1 MSDKELVQSHSVST
15 TSNDTT
21 LPLRGRF
28 PTFTSFC
35 KAYSPDNITI
45 VGRYKERCLFG
56 TSPTLATLNKTY
68 GNSSSI
74 QLLMVHLSYVNEI
87 SFFSSRMSVQQI
99 EYTATAI
106 VQEFY
111 YLKVSE
117 IMLFLNGLM
126 TGAYGLFYPTPVD
139 ILTLLRERFTPYRNA
154 AYAKHEEEEL
164 QQKISDDAERF
175 RNMTDEERKRIQ
187 EIKDRICRK
196 LSIGTE
202 N

>member
-21 LPLRGRF
+21 LPLRDRF
-28 PTFTSFC
+28 PTFASFC
-35 KAYSPDNITI
+35 EAYSPDNITI

-99 EYTATAI
+99 EFTATAI

-126 TGAYGLFYPTPVD
+126 TGTYGSFYPTPVD

-202 N
+202 D

>member
-1 MSDKELVQSHSVST
+1 M
-15 TSNDTT
+15 
-21 LPLRGRF
+21 
-28 PTFTSFC
+28 
-35 KAYSPDNITI
+35 
-45 VGRYKERCLFG
+45 FG

-117 IMLFLNGLM
+117 IMLFLNSLI
-126 TGAYGLFYPTPVD
+126 TGAYGSFYPTPVD

-154 AYAKHEEEEL
+154 AYAKREEEEL

-202 N
+202 D

>member
-15 TSNDTT
+15 TSNDTM

-35 KAYSPDNITI
+35 EAYSPDNITI

-74 QLLMVHLSYVNEI
+74 QLLMVYLSYVNEI

-99 EYTATAI
+99 EFTATAI

-117 IMLFLNGLM
+117 IMLFLNGLI
-126 TGAYGLFYPTPVD
+126 TGAYGSFYPTPVD

-154 AYAKHEEEEL
+154 AYAKREEEEL

-202 N
+202 D

>member
-15 TSNDTT
+15 TSNDTM
-21 LPLRGRF
+21 LHLRGRF

-35 KAYSPDNITI
+35 KAYSPNNITI

-99 EYTATAI
+99 EFTATAI

-117 IMLFLNGLM
+117 IMLFLNGLI
-126 TGAYGLFYPTPVD
+126 TGAYGSFYPTPVD

-154 AYAKHEEEEL
+154 AYAKREEEEL

-202 N
+202 D

>member
-1 MSDKELVQSHSVST
+1 MSHKRS
-15 TSNDTT
+15 
-21 LPLRGRF
+21 
-28 PTFTSFC
+28 
-35 KAYSPDNITI
+35 TI
-45 VGRYKERCLFG
+45 V
-56 TSPTLATLNKTY
+56 
-68 GNSSSI
+68 
-74 QLLMVHLSYVNEI
+74 H
-87 SFFSSRMSVQQI
+87 
-99 EYTATAI
+99 
-106 VQEFY
+106 EFY

-126 TGAYGLFYPTPVD
+126 TGVYGSFYPTPVD

-202 N
+202 D

>member
-15 TSNDTT
+15 TSSDTT
-21 LPLRGRF
+21 LPLRDRF
-28 PTFTSFC
+28 PTFSSFC
-35 KAYSPDNITI
+35 KAYSPDCIST
-45 VGRYKERCLFG
+45 VGKYKEKCLFG
-56 TSPTLATLNKTY
+56 TSPSLVTLNKTY
-68 GNSSSI
+68 GDSSSI

-99 EYTATAI
+99 EYTATAM

-126 TGAYGLFYPTPVD
+126 NGAYGSFYPTPVD
-139 ILTLLRERFTPYRNA
+139 ILTLLRERFIPYRNA
-154 AYAKHEEEEL
+154 AYAKREEEEL

-202 N
+202 D

>member
-1 MSDKELVQSHSVST
+1 M
-15 TSNDTT
+15 
-21 LPLRGRF
+21 
-28 PTFTSFC
+28 
-35 KAYSPDNITI
+35 
-45 VGRYKERCLFG
+45 FG

-68 GNSSSI
+68 GNSSST
-74 QLLMVHLSYVNEI
+74 QLLMVYLSYVNEI
-87 SFFSSRMSVQQI
+87 SFFSSRMNVQQI

-106 VQEFY
+106 VHEFY

-126 TGAYGLFYPTPVD
+126 TGVYGSFYPTPVD

-154 AYAKHEEEEL
+154 AYAKNEEEEL

-202 N
+202 D